1 MKQDLYAADNYVQL
15 LPFQVE
21 LNKQLTNSILK
32 KITLII
38 IAVLWISSLLILI
51 ISLTNLYPENVF
63 KDYRSIVGISF
74 IAITGFLK
82 TVYNT
87 VIKENK

>member
-1 MKQDLYAADNYVQL
+1 VKQDLYAADNYVQL
-15 LPFQVE
+15 LSFHVE
-21 LNKQLTNSILK
+21 PNKQLTNSILK
-32 KITLII
+32 RITLII
-38 IAVLWISSLLILI
+38 IAVVWISSLLILI
-51 ISLTNLYPENVF
+51 ISLINLYPENVF

-82 TVYNT
+82 TVYKT